1 MELFLIIS
9 SAVLLLVGLSG
20 CIVPVI
26 PGVPLSFLGLVLLHF
41 TDAVE
46 FTTQEFLLYGG
57 ITIAVQVADYTLPM
71 WFTKKFGGSKWGVW
85 GSTIGL
91 IVGLFFGPVGIIA
104 GPAVG
109 AFVGELLS
117 GKTGSVATKSAIG
130 SFVGFLFNV
139 GFKLV
144 VCSYFIYLFVS
155 RVF

>member
-20 CIVPVI
+20 CIIPVI
-26 PGVPLSFLGLVLLHF
+26 PGVPLSFAGLLLLHF
-41 TDAVE
+41 SQAVE
-46 FTTQEFLLYGG
+46 FSSQELILYAGL
-57 ITIAVQVADYTLPM
+57 TAAVVVADYILPM

-91 IVGLFFGPVGIIA
+91 LVGLFFGPIGIIA
-104 GPAVG
+104 GPAIG

-117 GKTGSVATKSAIG
+117 GKNGTVATKSAVG
-130 SFVGFLFNV
+130 SFAGFLFNV

-144 VCSYFIYLFVS
+144 VCGYFVYLFVS
-155 RVF
+155 RVL